1 MWNSSN
7 PYWSELRKE
16 RKRFPNSLG
25 GRICKLQRDLKRR
38 GSEKRASIQT
48 RSRPLNG
55 WFCAKIEVILGKE
68 EVWMNRNGASESSVN
83 KTINYEWFQFCEKK
97 TSVFC
102 ETGGR
107 MTYVGREEKG
117 VGNPLRVCELSGSV
131 AGSFPEWV
139 VNVIEIICTSSQI
152 LG

>member
-1 MWNSSN
+1 MQ
-7 PYWSELRKE
+7 
-16 RKRFPNSLG
+16 
-25 GRICKLQRDLKRR
+25 IAT
-38 GSEKRASIQT
+38 GSEKARVGKT
-48 RSRPLNG
+48 RFNSDSFETVERLVLCKNRSNTRERTSLDES
-55 WFCAKIEVILGKE
+55 F
-68 EVWMNRNGASESSVN
+68 RNGASESSVN